1 VPAGYTFLPQTDM
14 ASSVESVFYG
24 YASWNAPSDTIGSL
38 ANACSQTCACK
49 GFTFIDSKS
58 YAKKSVEKALQV
70 ALDPTTFFC
79 WGLYIRDAPCEGK
92 RPPELTLCA

>member
-1 VPAGYTFLPQTDM
+1 MKIRDRDDACVWIFIDIGFDLDIALQRGAAG
-14 ASSVESVFYG
+14 
-24 YASWNAPSDTIGSL
+24 
-38 ANACSQTCACK
+38 K